1 MKILAILA
9 SAGQARR
16 SNALPP
22 LEVRDVFVVVM
33 QAHTPLVVCLH
44 WRMRHESTDWRSS
57 LLRARRNR
65 TKAWD
70 SVGFRLLLPDQQNA
84 SRYGPLLRS
93 RLERISALVLRSTA
107 GGSRHK
113 TKASPEETLRGPAPG
128 AFTCAN
134 DEVGAASQ
142 HQAERMQIA
151 PRAAREPDRKAIR
164 ARPSRPPPSQR
175 LSVRPKE
182 GAPARRSEGP
192 PQMCILGGQRLK
204 MGMI

>member
-84 SRYGPLLRS
+84 SRNGPLLRS

-113 TKASPEETLRGPAPG
+113 TKASPEKPCEVPLQAPSLAQMMKSERLHSVRLNGCRSHPEPLESRIAKRSAPSLPAPRLRKG
-128 AFTCAN
+128 LACAP
-134 DEVGAASQ
+134 G
-142 HQAERMQIA
+142 
-151 PRAAREPDRKAIR
+151 
-164 ARPSRPPPSQR
+164 
-175 LSVRPKE
+175 KE
-182 GAPARRSEGP
+182 HLRDD
-192 PQMCILGGQRLK
+192 LK
-204 MGMI
+204 D